1 MSTIRVVNVQ
11 HTDATEPN
19 IVLLADG
26 TSVFA
31 SGITISGGTNLTV
44 SGIAEFASGT
54 VIAPGITFI
63 DDNNTGLYSPAPDT
77 VAITTATV
85 ERLRVDSNGRLLL
98 GISTNYADSGADDL
112 VVGSTS
118 LAEQGIT
125 IGALTSSQIR
135 FADASANT
143 AGYILYNHSDD
154 AIAFGVSSE
163 RMRIDSAGRLLVGT
177 ITPGD
182 AAADNLTLS
191 SSGDTGITIRASETD
206 SSSIYFADG
215 TGGTNVYTGAI
226 IYDHATNH
234 MSIHTNSGTEQMRID
249 SSGRVLINH
258 NANTAPAGYESK
270 LQLCDT
276 SYQGSSL
283 LIRRDQNNSSA
294 PALLFA
300 KTRSGSK
307 GGSTIV
313 QANDLTGQIHFFA
326 GDGTDADSRTAIIES
341 AVDGTPGSNDMP
353 GRLAFYTTSNG
364 AAGSSERMRIDSSG
378 KVGINTISPAAT
390 LSVDSLA
397 GQSTVCFLKSPTA
410 NSYLQLGNSAND
422 QGYLGYQSSDMTFY
436 TAGTEQMRIDSSG
449 KVFCKGNYLYVQD
462 SNTGFGVSDGLALIT
477 DGNSDKYIWN
487 HENTSLRF
495 GNNNTEKMRLDSSGR
510 LLLGTTTEG
519 YLAYADNLT
528 IADSGDCGITIRS
541 GTSNQGNIYFS
552 DGTSGS
558 DEYEGI
564 IQYLHNL
571 NAMSFG
577 VNDGIERMRIDSS
590 GQVNVLASS
599 TAHISR
605 SGTGAGAVQWLY
617 AGAHSASSMSTG
629 TISFQVYTNGN
640 VQNTNDSYGQISD
653 IKLKEN
659 IVDAG
664 SQWDDFKAVR
674 FRKYNFKEETGHET
688 HTQLGVIAQELELT
702 SPGLVYETP
711 DFDGDGN
718 DLGTTT
724 KAIKSSI
731 LTKKGLVALQEAMA
745 RIEQLET
752 EVAALKNN

>member
-234 MSIHTNSGTEQMRID
+234 MSIHTNSGTE
-249 SSGRVLINH
+249 
-258 NANTAPAGYESK
+258 
-270 LQLCDT
+270 
-276 SYQGSSL
+276 
-283 LIRRDQNNSSA
+283 
-294 PALLFA
+294 
-300 KTRSGSK
+300 
-307 GGSTIV
+307 
-313 QANDLTGQIHFFA
+313 
-326 GDGTDADSRTAIIES
+326 
-341 AVDGTPGSNDMP
+341 
-353 GRLAFYTTSNG
+353 
-364 AAGSSERMRIDSSG
+364 RMRIDSSG
-378 KVGINTISPAAT
+378 NIGVGTSAPEYIFDVRGSINVSGSIFRRSADNTNLAITNRANQ
-390 LSVDSLA
+390 SLTF
-397 GQSTVCFLKSPTA
+397 GT
-410 NSYLQLGNSAND
+410 ND
-422 QGYLGYQSSDMTFY
+422 
-436 TAGTEQMRIDSSG
+436 TERMRIDSSG

-462 SNTGFGVSDGLALIT
+462 SNTGFGTSDGLALIT

-495 GNNNTEKMRLDSSGR
+495 GNNNQEKMRLDSSGR